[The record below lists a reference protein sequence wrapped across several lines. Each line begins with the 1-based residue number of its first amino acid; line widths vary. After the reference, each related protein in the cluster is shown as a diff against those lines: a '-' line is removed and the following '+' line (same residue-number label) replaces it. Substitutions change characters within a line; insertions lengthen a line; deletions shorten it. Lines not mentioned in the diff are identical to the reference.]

1 MTAQISDEVLWDGK
15 SYSLIGTS
23 GSDLFNP
30 EDFGMVPV
38 MIHTA
43 CYRGFYAAY
52 NISEGFLYLQNLTI
66 KDQNDHYPDIGGV
79 KPIHRADEPVEEK
92 ITTCAESGIVLH
104 LFDYQPGATEY
115 RKLSYKVPFTG
126 EIRIAKDFIQ
136 KEYVHMGFQKASA
149 FKTVLDIK
157 LDAGTVVEIQD
168 RSDEAKNIRGSF
180 KKRSK
185 EEQGEHIIL
194 EAFNTDMEL
203 K

>member
-23 GSDLFNP
+23 GAELFNP

-38 MIHTA
+38 MLHTA
-43 CYRGFYAAY
+43 CYRGFYATY
-52 NISEGFLYLQNLTI
+52 TISEGFLYLQNLTI

-79 KPIHRADEPVEEK
+79 TPIHRADEPVEEK
-92 ITTCAESGIVLH
+92 ITTCVKTGIVLH
-104 LFDYQPGATEY
+104 SFDYQPGVTEY

>member
-1 MTAQISDEVLWDGK
+1 MTAQISDEVLWAGK

-23 GSDLFNP
+23 GAELFNP

-43 CYRGFYAAY
+43 CYRGFYATY
-52 NISEGFLYLQNLTI
+52 TISEGFLYLRNLTI

-79 KPIHRADEPVEEK
+79 TPIHRADEPVEEK
-92 ITTCAESGIVLH
+92 ITTCAKTGTVFHS
-104 LFDYQPGATEY
+104 FDYYPGVTEY
-115 RKLSYKVPFTG
+115 RNLSYRVPFTG

-136 KEYVHMGFQKASA
+136 KEYVHMGFPKASA

-157 LDAGTVVEIQD
+157 LDAGKVIDIQD
-168 RSDEAKNIRGSF
+168 RSQEAKQIRGSF
-180 KKRSK
+180 KKRYK
-185 EEQGEHIIL
+185 DEHGAHIIL
-194 EAFNTDMEL
+194 ETFNTDMEW